1 MRKILLSIISICA
14 LQYSFAQTKE
24 FNNGVFIVNE
34 DWFGRSNGSVNFIN
48 SDNTV
53 DYNAYKTINPGEEFG
68 MTTQSGTIY
77 GDKFYFVSKQGNRL
91 VVADAKT
98 LTKEASF
105 TTIGA
110 DGRSFLGVDSKTG
123 YIGTSEGIYLFDIKN
138 LQVGALIEGTYKAGQ
153 IGNMV
158 RTQNYVFAVSQSG
171 GMLIIDPKSHQI
183 KQTIL
188 GSFNSVVQSKD
199 GNVWAALSNKLIKIN
214 PATLE
219 TLEISIPTK
228 TVPSSWGAWNA
239 GSFCASV
246 KENAIYFFPGSGWS
260 VSPTMVKYDI
270 DNNQFNENF
279 LTIPGQEEQ
288 YKQTVYG
295 AGVRVDPVSDELVI
309 TTTESGY
316 GAHYEKNWVHRYDN
330 QGNLVKTIQLNDYYW
345 FQALPVFP
353 DTSAPQVN
361 GLEATYHINSETKI
375 DLKDKVFDE
384 DNLSS
389 AILKELTII
398 ENEEVIDI
406 SINAEE
412 ELVIKPLKNG
422 TATINLSFNSN
433 GKVVEQPITIST
445 AVLGLI
451 DANKSGTNI
460 YPNPVTNTLFIETD
474 KVDKAEIYNLAGLK
488 VAEKIL
494 QKGKNNIDV
503 NNLSK
508 GVYIIKT
515 NNTTY
520 KIIKK

>member
-1 MRKILLSIISICA
+1 MRNTLLSIFSICA
-14 LQYSFAQTKE
+14 LHYSFAQTKE

-34 DWFGRSNGSVNFIN
+34 DWFGRSNGTVNFIN

-53 DYNAYKTINPGEEFG
+53 DYNAYRTVNPGEEFG

-110 DGRSFLGVDSKTG
+110 DGRSFLGVDSKMG
-123 YIGTSEGIYLFDIKN
+123 YIGTSKGIYLFDIKN
-138 LQVGALIEGTYKAGQ
+138 LQVGTLIEGTDKAGQ

-171 GMLIIDPKSHQI
+171 GILVIDPKTHQI

-188 GSFNSVVQSKD
+188 GAFNSVLQSKD
-199 GNVWAALSNKLIKIN
+199 GNVWAELSNKLIKIN
-214 PATLE
+214 PITLE
-219 TLEISIPTK
+219 TEEISIPTK
-228 TVPSSWGAWNA
+228 TIPSSWAAWNA

-246 KENAIYFFPGSGWS
+246 KNNVLYFFTGSSWS
-260 VSPTMVKYDI
+260 PNPNLVKYDI

-279 LTIPGQEEQ
+279 LTIPQDEDG
-288 YKQTVYG
+288 KQFAYG
-295 AGVRVDPVSDELVI
+295 AGVRVDPISDEIVI
-309 TTTESGY
+309 TATISGY
-316 GAHYEKNWVHRYDN
+316 QKNWVHRYDN
-330 QGNLVKTIQLNDYYW
+330 QGDLVKTIQLDDYYW
-345 FQALPVFP
+345 FPALPVFP
-353 DTSAPQVN
+353 DISAPQIN

-389 AILKELTII
+389 SILKELTII
-398 ENEEVIDI
+398 ENEGVVDI

-412 ELVIKPLKNG
+412 ELIIKPLKNG

-451 DANKSGTNI
+451 DANKSGMNI
-460 YPNPVTNTLFIETD
+460 YPNPVNSTLFIDTD
-474 KVDKAEIYNLAGLK
+474 KADKAEIYNLAGLK
-488 VAEKIL
+488 VAEKVL

-520 KIIKK
+520 KILKK